1 MIGRANKGLIITT
14 GRFSTDARKE
24 AARDG
29 APTIDLVD
37 GNDLCLLLKN
47 LGIGVKVRQVEEI
60 DIDEAVFAT
69 I

>member
-1 MIGRANKGLIITT
+1 MIGRADKGLIITT

-37 GNDLCLLLKN
+37 GNDLCLLLKS
-47 LGIGVKVRQVEEI
+47 LGIGVKVRLVEEV
-60 DIDEAVFAT
+60 DVEHSVFET